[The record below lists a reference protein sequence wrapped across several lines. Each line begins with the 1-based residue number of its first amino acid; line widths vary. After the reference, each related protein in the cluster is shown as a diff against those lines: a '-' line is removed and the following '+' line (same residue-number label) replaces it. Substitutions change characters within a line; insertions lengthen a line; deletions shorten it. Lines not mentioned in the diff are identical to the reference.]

1 MFKRV
6 AGTKDIL
13 PAQVSIWQS
22 LEAISREVFNL
33 YNYKEIRPPLLE
45 ESGLFNRSLGE
56 TAEIV
61 QKQMFLVKKGED
73 EFALRPEATASI
85 VRAYIENNLDKLQ
98 SFSKL
103 YYIGPMFRLERPQK
117 GRLRQFH
124 HIGCEAIGSK
134 DPYVDVEVVS
144 LANTLLARFFI
155 DEYTLHINSLGCP
168 QDKKKFADFLRAS
181 LKGKVARLCEDCQAR
196 YERNVFRI
204 LDCKN
209 EPCRAVIKAL
219 GLNNEHLCKECAQ
232 HFEVVKAGL
241 GELGVT
247 YEVSPLLVRGL
258 DYYTGTVFEFKHKSL
273 ESQQDALG
281 AGGRYDTLSREL
293 GGPDKG
299 ACGFAFGIE
308 RLLLVCKEEKIAPAV
323 KPLVFLILLGDQA
336 RQKGAKVLND
346 LRSHGIA
353 ADTDYESKSL
363 KGAMRKANDFNAR
376 FVAILGEDEL
386 RKETISLK
394 DMQSGQQRE
403 VGINEITQII
413 SNSGPMVD
421 GR

>member
-13 PAQVSIWQS
+13 PAQVSIWQG
-22 LEAISREVFNL
+22 LEAISRELFSL
-33 YNYKEIRPPLLE
+33 YHYREIRPPLFE
-45 ESGLFNRSLGE
+45 EALLFNRSLGE

-61 QKQMFLVKKGED
+61 QKQMFLIKKGDD

-85 VRAYIENNLDKLQ
+85 VRAYLENNLDKLEP
-98 SFSKL
+98 FLKV

-117 GRLRQFH
+117 GRFRQFH
-124 HIGCEAIGSK
+124 HIGCEVIGSK
-134 DPYVDVEVVS
+134 DPFVDVEVVS
-144 LANTLLARFFI
+144 LADTLLKHFYI
-155 DEYTLHINSLGCP
+155 DGYTLHLNSLGCP
-168 QDKKKFADFLRAS
+168 NDKKKFSEVLRAKLKDS
-181 LKGKVARLCEDCQAR
+181 LTRLCEDCQVR

-209 EPCRAVIKAL
+209 EPCRTIIKNLNL
-219 GLNNEHLCKECAQ
+219 GSSHLCKECAL
-232 HFEVVKAGL
+232 HFEHVKDGL
-241 GELGVT
+241 NAVGVE
-247 YEVSPLLVRGL
+247 YEISPLLVRGL

-281 AGGRYDTLSREL
+281 AGGRYDTLTKEL

-299 ACGFAFGIE
+299 ACGFAFGVE
-308 RLLLVCKEEKIAPAV
+308 RLLLVCNEEKITPQP
-323 KPLVFLILLGDQA
+323 KPLVFVIVLGEEAKKEGFILL
-336 RQKGAKVLND
+336 NT
-346 LRSHGIA
+346 LRTNGIA

-386 RKETISLK
+386 RKKTISLK

-403 VGINEITQII
+403 VGINEIVEVLK
-413 SNSGPMVD
+413 SS
-421 GR
+421 